1 MMIKRLFSTERTK
14 RLFSEILKENS
25 GTILALG
32 VIGSGTFGIGLY
44 VNQMRIYE
52 EKLNAVR
59 MEARKDTAIAEEKIK
74 VSEEKIKVSEEKL
87 NAVRIEARKDTA
99 IAEEKINAVR
109 IEARKDTVIAEERA
123 NNKAL
128 QLLYNIFTQE
138 EYKEAKKKM
147 LAQKSNNV
155 NNE

>member
-59 MEARKDTAIAEEKIK
+59 MEARKDTVIAEEKI
-74 VSEEKIKVSEEKL
+74 
-87 NAVRIEARKDTA
+87 NAVRIEARKDTV

-109 IEARKDTVIAEERA
+109 MEARKDTVIAEERA

>member
-1 MMIKRLFSTERTK
+1 MIKRLFSTERTK

-59 MEARKDTAIAEEKIK
+59 MEARKDTAIAEEKI
-74 VSEEKIKVSEEKL
+74 
-87 NAVRIEARKDTA
+87 
-99 IAEEKINAVR
+99 NAVR

>member
-1 MMIKRLFSTERTK
+1 MMIKRLFSTEPIK
-14 RLFSEILKENS
+14 RLFSEILKDNS

-44 VNQMRIYE
+44 INQMRIYE
-52 EKLNAVR
+52 EKLNSVRMEARKDTAIAEEKIKVSEEKINAVR

-74 VSEEKIKVSEEKL
+74 VSEEKIKSVK
-87 NAVRIEARKDTA
+87 IEADKET
-99 IAEEKINAVR
+99 
-109 IEARKDTVIAEERA
+109 
-123 NNKAL
+123 L